1 MCRFSQINLLDEGQ
15 VAMVGQ
21 VDAIFCKNVLIYFGD
36 EAAERA
42 VQLMLR
48 GLAEGGVLMVA
59 KSEVPRVRA
68 LGHRA
73 EELAPGVTV
82 FRS

>member
-1 MCRFSQINLLDEGQ
+1 MRD
-15 VAMVGQ
+15 AMVGPPPGHWE
-21 VDAIFCKNVLIYFGD
+21 IILCKNVLIYFGD